1 MKFYYSFRERRF
13 TLYLIKQCIVI
24 NFDFGVRKE
33 MEIVWYQWCVT
44 MWEIRVANNVGLQKL
59 TASKRSSPKKKKKK
73 KQKQKQKN
81 KNKKNV

>member
-1 MKFYYSFRERRF
+1 M
-13 TLYLIKQCIVI
+13 IKQCIVI

-73 KQKQKQKN
+73 TKTKTKKQKQKKCLRSSLFN
-81 KNKKNV
+81 CVEFLLV